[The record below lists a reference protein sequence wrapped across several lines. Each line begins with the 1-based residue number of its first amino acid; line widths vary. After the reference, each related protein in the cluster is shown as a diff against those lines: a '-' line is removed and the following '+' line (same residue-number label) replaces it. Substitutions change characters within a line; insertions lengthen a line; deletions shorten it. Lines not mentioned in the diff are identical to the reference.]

1 VEFESS
7 SVIEVVS
14 PRERLWPRKFIW
26 AASLAFV
33 IGGVAVLVP
42 GLHGPVTGQ
51 SISEPMGETSTSVSA
66 LDSTWATQLTPARLS
81 SATIAAKLT
90 SFSVGQTSQ
99 ARSSPSTSTSRLA
112 SLIVKRSTPIHLSI
126 PAIGVSARLTVLG
139 LNSNGS
145 PQVPSSWYVPGWYKL
160 GPSPGQLGSA
170 VILGHVDSVAGPAVF
185 YQLSSVKVG
194 NRVIVKL
201 ADGKTVHFA
210 VIGLREYLK
219 SKFPDKYVYGPRPYS
234 ALQLVTCGGAF
245 DTQTGHYLSSIVVF
259 TKQVKS

>member
-1 VEFESS
+1 
-7 SVIEVVS
+7 VIEVES
-14 PRERLWPRKFIW
+14 PRERLRPRKFIW

-33 IGGVAVLVP
+33 IGGVATLAP
-42 GLHGPVTGQ
+42 GPHGPVTGQ
-51 SISEPMGETSTSVSA
+51 SISGPRGETSKFVSA
-66 LDSTWATQLTPARLS
+66 LDSTWTPQVTSTSFTGATV
-81 SATIAAKLT
+81 AAKLAT
-90 SFSVGQTSQ
+90 FSAGQNSR
-99 ARSSPSTSTSRLA
+99 ARSSSSTSTAKLA

-126 PAIGVSARLTVLG
+126 PAIGVSAHLTVLG

-145 PQVPSSWYVPGWYKL
+145 PQVPSSWYVPGWYKY

-185 YQLSSVKVG
+185 YRLGSLKVG

-219 SKFPDKYVYGPRPYS
+219 SKFPDKYVYGRRPYS

-245 DTQTGHYLSSIVVF
+245 DSQTGHYLSSIVVF